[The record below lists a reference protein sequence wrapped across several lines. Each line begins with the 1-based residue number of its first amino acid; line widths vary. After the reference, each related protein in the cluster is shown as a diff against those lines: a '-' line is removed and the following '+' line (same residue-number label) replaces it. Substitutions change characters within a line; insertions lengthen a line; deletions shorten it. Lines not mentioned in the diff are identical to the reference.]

1 MENKSSMS
9 RAERLRREKVT
20 RYSIRKYSFGA
31 ASVAVAALFMFLGNG
46 AVSVQAAEVQGT
58 QVTGKTDTQLEQDES
73 KPATE
78 VAPALNKTQLES
90 YISEIETKLANGS
103 YANKTDES
111 VAVLK
116 ADLEAAKATLANA
129 TTQAELKKAYSK
141 LVTTVNTK

>member
-1 MENKSSMS
+1 MENKPSMS
-9 RAERLRREKVT
+9 RVERLHREKVT

-78 VAPALNKTQLES
+78 VAPLWTRPN
-90 YISEIETKLANGS
+90 
-103 YANKTDES
+103 
-111 VAVLK
+111 LK
-116 ADLEAAKATLANA
+116 ATFQKLRQNFLTVLTITK
-129 TTQAELKKAYSK
+129 QKKVLQY
-141 LVTTVNTK
+141 